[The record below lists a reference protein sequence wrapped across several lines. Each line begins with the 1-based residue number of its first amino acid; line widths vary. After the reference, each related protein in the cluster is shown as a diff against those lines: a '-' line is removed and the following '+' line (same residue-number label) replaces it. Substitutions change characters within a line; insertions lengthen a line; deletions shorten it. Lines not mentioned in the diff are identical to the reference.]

1 MAQTKVILKSYSRQ
15 ATNPRM
21 KTLNRIEMPDMSHA
35 IPMRISVAKVKAMSD
50 AELLAA
56 LNGEDG
62 RKGMMTMQFLQLI
75 TSELQARSIERAGKP
90 HWSTVPSFWLLV
102 ISAVAACI
110 AAYPILFPPPQALP
124 PAAATAPPAQT
135 IQPASGKPA
144 SSPPASR
151 SSAPTQAAPQRK

>member
-1 MAQTKVILKSYSRQ
+1 
-15 ATNPRM
+15 M

-102 ISAVAACI
+102 ISVALSLLAIVVAA
-110 AAYPILFPPPQALP
+110 FALP
-124 PAAATAPPAQT
+124 QVQQRVFPNQQQLQT
-135 IQPASGKPA
+135 PVPDQGTTA
-144 SSPPASR
+144 SSPPASK